1 MNKKENIVNMKPD
14 VTNHQIIDIINT
26 NVNIPG
32 LFIIDCSVSSNKQ
45 IKVTIDKM
53 NNITVNEC
61 QEISRIIERE
71 LEAFDDNYAIQVTSP
86 GINNSFSVHEQ
97 YIKNTGKQV
106 EVVLKDGIKMQGKLV
121 NVTSDNIALEVSGN
135 IKKNEE
141 QNTKTIS
148 FSDILKTKC
157 IISFR

>member
-1 MNKKENIVNMKPD
+1 MFSMN
-14 VTNHQIIDIINT
+14 
-26 NVNIPG
+26 
-32 LFIIDCSVSSNKQ
+32 
-45 IKVTIDKM
+45 
-53 NNITVNEC
+53 
-61 QEISRIIERE
+61 
-71 LEAFDDNYAIQVTSP
+71 TSP